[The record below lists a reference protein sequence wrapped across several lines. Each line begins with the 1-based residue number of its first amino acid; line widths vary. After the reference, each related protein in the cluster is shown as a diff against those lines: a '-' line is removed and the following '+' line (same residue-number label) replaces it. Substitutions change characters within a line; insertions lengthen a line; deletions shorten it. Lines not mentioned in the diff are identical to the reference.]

1 MLATAEIVCAESKMS
16 RYRFCTLLPAALAL
30 IVAATPSAMLRTM
43 HIPTDGEAPSVLV
56 EYLEG
61 MSIIPILNDVP
72 RERTLRGRVGCR
84 LPTCSLLH
92 ALRMYIVYSVS
103 FVWARSGHVLRVS
116 DATHLA
122 RVSNGDIAS
131 WLEGSILA
139 ILPDAYAV
147 PGGMPTKGP
156 GLVSTYMEWPT
167 APARAAWQAGFA
179 AITARD
185 PWSQRHPAWFLPR
198 MSNCLPCHCPTRG
211 CGYCPK

>member
-1 MLATAEIVCAESKMS
+1 
-16 RYRFCTLLPAALAL
+16 
-30 IVAATPSAMLRTM
+30 M

-61 MSIIPILNDVP
+61 MSTIPILNDVP

-92 ALRMYIVYSVS
+92 ALRTYIVYSVS

-131 WLEGSILA
+131 SLEGSILA
-139 ILPDAYAV
+139 IIVRRICCA
-147 PGGMPTKGP
+147 
-156 GLVSTYMEWPT
+156 E
-167 APARAAWQAGFA
+167 
-179 AITARD
+179 
-185 PWSQRHPAWFLPR
+185 RHANER
-198 MSNCLPCHCPTRG
+198 TRLG
-211 CGYCPK
+211 QYLQINDRKRC